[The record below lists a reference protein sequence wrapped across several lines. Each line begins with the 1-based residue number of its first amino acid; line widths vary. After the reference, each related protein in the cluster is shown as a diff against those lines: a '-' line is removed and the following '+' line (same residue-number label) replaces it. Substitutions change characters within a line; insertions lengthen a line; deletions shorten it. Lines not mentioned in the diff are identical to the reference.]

1 MPDFFDNWTVQLRKG
16 LVEFCILRTLSHSER
31 YGYDLVKSLVT
42 LPGLN
47 TPEGTVYPLLSR
59 LRTAGLIEARLV
71 ESSEGPARKYY
82 SLTAEGR
89 KQVEHMNIYFNTLT
103 QTLSDIGEKGAQHD

>member
-1 MPDFFDNWTVQLRKG
+1 MPEFFDNWTVQMRKG

-47 TPEGTVYPLLSR
+47 TTEGTVYPLLSR
-59 LRTAGLIEARLV
+59 LRAAGLIEARLV
-71 ESSEGPARKYY
+71 ESTEGPARKYY
-82 SLTAEGR
+82 SLTDLGR
-89 KQVEHMNIYFNTLT
+89 RQIEQMNKYFKTLS
-103 QTLSDIGEKGAQHD
+103 QTVSDIGAKGA

>member
-1 MPDFFDNWTVQLRKG
+1 MPEFFDNWTVQMRKG
-16 LVEFCILRTLSHSER
+16 LVEYCILRTLSHSER

-47 TPEGTVYPLLSR
+47 TTEGTAYPLLSR

-82 SLTAEGR
+82 SLTDHGKRQLE
-89 KQVEHMNIYFNTLT
+89 QMNKYFKTLS
-103 QTLSDIGEKGAQHD
+103 QTVSDIGAKGA

>member
-1 MPDFFDNWTVQLRKG
+1 MPEFFDNWTVQMRKG

-47 TPEGTVYPLLSR
+47 TTEGTVYPLLSR

-82 SLTAEGR
+82 SLTDQGR
-89 KQVEHMNIYFNTLT
+89 RQIERMNKYFKTLS
-103 QTLSDIGEKGAQHD
+103 QTVSDIGAKGA

>member
-1 MPDFFDNWTVQLRKG
+1 MPSFFDNWVTQMRKG
-16 LVEFCILRTLSHSER
+16 LVELCILRSLARSER

-47 TPEGTVYPLLSR
+47 TTEGTVYPLLSR
-59 LRTAGLIEARLV
+59 LRSGGLIEARLV

-82 SLTAEGR
+82 SLTTHGR
-89 KQVEHMNIYFNTLT
+89 RQLKLMNTYFATLS
-103 QTLSDIGEKGAQHD
+103 QTLNTIGEKGA